1 MNDRIIALAERYA
14 CELEFDHD
22 TLDSW
27 ERGDLT
33 AEESAELFA
42 WVRERVDA
50 YRAGAAIDP
59 QTAFEP
65 SIDDLADWI
74 GMDLGG
80 AMERNGIARA
90 LIEDATR

>member
-1 MNDRIIALAERYA
+1 MDDRIIALAQRYA

-22 TLDSW
+22 TLESW
-27 ERGDLT
+27 ECEDLT
-33 AEESAELFA
+33 DEESAELFA
-42 WVRERVDA
+42 WVRERIDA

-59 QTAFEP
+59 DTAFEP

-80 AMERNGIARA
+80 AMERDRIARA
-90 LIEDATR
+90 LIEEATR